1 MKHFGAGTS
10 ADGPLGPV
18 WWVPVPSGTHGA
30 REPGAGPVLLPSP
43 AGGTG
48 QRAGQTARGD
58 GCSGRTQY
66 FSFKLFTAAVINHHA
81 FRGLKQHPFILS

>member
-30 REPGAGPVLLPSP
+30 REPGQDLSCFPLLQAGPDKGP
-43 AGGTG
+43 GK
-48 QRAGQTARGD
+48 QRAGTGVLGAP
-58 GCSGRTQY
+58 SILAL
-66 FSFKLFTAAVINHHA
+66 SFL
-81 FRGLKQHPFILS
+81 LLL